1 MGRYS
6 RKDMLE
12 FAKFAKSYQS
22 PRNVD
27 DAYADYL
34 KGKRLVGNKT
44 ESLHQKILKS
54 NVIYFNNK
62 IVKNRYG
69 KEEIIVSL
77 ADLLDAVVERWNRKT
92 KILFLKTN

>member
-6 RKDMLE
+6 RKDMIE

-34 KGKRLVGNKT
+34 KGIRLVTKK
-44 ESLHQKILKS
+44 ESTFQKILKS
-54 NVIYFNNK
+54 NVVYFNGK
-62 IVKNRYG
+62 IIKNRYG
-69 KEEIIVSL
+69 QQDIIISPT
-77 ADLLDAVVERWNRKT
+77 DLTNAVVERWNRKT